1 MASILTRE
9 LLRFIRTRYQ
19 LDWHGIH
26 GVSHW
31 ARVRARG
38 LALSRETGASPDV
51 VTLFAFL
58 HDCAR
63 LDDHRDFGHGDRAA
77 ALIPRLNGRYFLLP
91 AAEEALLIEAIAGH
105 TVQRWH
111 ANPTIATCWDA
122 DRLDLIRLGIRP
134 DPARLCTEAGKRRAV
149 ALSGPLND
157 DWFSKRLKRC
167 R

>member
-1 MASILTRE
+1 MANILTRE
-9 LLRFIRTRYQ
+9 LLQFIRAQYQ

-26 GVSHW
+26 GVGHW

-38 LALSRETGASPDV
+38 LALSQETGANPRL

-63 LDDHRDFGHGDRAA
+63 LDDRRDLGHGERAA
-77 ALIPRLNGRYFLLP
+77 ALIARLNGRYFHVSP
-91 AAEEALLIEAIAGH
+91 EEEAVLSEAIAGH

-134 DPARLCTEAGKRRAV
+134 DPARLCTEAGKQWAA
-149 ALSGPLND
+149 ALSGSLE
-157 DWFSKRLKRC
+157 R
-167 R
+167 